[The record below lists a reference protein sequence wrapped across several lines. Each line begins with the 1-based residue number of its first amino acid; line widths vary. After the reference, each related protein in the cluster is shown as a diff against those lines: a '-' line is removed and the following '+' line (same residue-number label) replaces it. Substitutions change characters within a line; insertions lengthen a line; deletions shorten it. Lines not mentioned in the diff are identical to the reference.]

1 MYAPWPTIR
10 IIDTLQRAETV
21 GRQLSGLLS
30 SSLIGRM
37 PWHEERNRL
46 FCIADSWKSQPVQV
60 RRYRGCH
67 SSLALSYT
75 RYISSSNGFF
85 LLGYGSSS
93 ARRSLTLRVWPG
105 LSASRIVHPPPH
117 QPSPFIH
124 DPRSS
129 ASRPYVFL
137 RVIIY
142 TLLTRNA
149 QHPFHLSSSSS
160 SSFFVLFSLL
170 LLLWFL

>member
-1 MYAPWPTIR
+1 MADHSNNRHASESWNSRLAIIGPSRQQSNRSYAVAR
-10 IIDTLQRAETV
+10 GKESFVLHRE
-21 GRQLSGLLS
+21 LL
-30 SSLIGRM
+30 
-37 PWHEERNRL
+37 EV
-46 FCIADSWKSQPVQV
+46 SQPVQV
-60 RRYRGCH
+60 RRYRGCR

-160 SSFFVLFSLL
+160 SSFFVLFLL
-170 LLLWFL
+170 LLLLPFLWFL